1 MGLLNKKPVK
11 KTTINKLI
19 QESKESERTIEE
31 IK

>member
-19 QESKESERTIEE
+19 QESKESEKTIEE